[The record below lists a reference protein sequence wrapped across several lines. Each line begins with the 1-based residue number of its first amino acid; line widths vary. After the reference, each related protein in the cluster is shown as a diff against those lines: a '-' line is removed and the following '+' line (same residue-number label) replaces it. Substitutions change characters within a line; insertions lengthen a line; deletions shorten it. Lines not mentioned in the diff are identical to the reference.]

1 MRIYY
6 PGQQILQALR
16 STNIDLLLDFPG
28 PLRDLAQSPAAASDW
43 VRDNILAYWPNVC
56 FRYVAV
62 GNEVIFDKGWPST
75 SSRPC
80 ATSTSPSPS
89 PACETRSSPGAPL
102 LVNVYPYFSN
112 VGDPENVDLDYAQ
125 FTMPDIVVVD
135 GYNDFEYQ
143 NLFDAMVDAVY
154 TALERVGA
162 GNVDVVVSET
172 SCPSAGGFTATVEN
186 ARIYNT
192 WSYRQL
198 LFGIYRRQHYKATAS
213 FSLTV
218 ASQTYKFTCCFQ
230 SGIAKPK
237 IRTSS
242 RSSQDPERGEAVVA
256 YMQLRWRQRQ
266 EGGGRLH
273 WRCRQVAGTCERWRR
288 RGQSRRRCCRGG
300 CRTTG
305 VQVALLTEA
314 VLLRRGTTGVK
325 VELQRGAFGNAV
337 IAIFATQAGAY
348 FSPALSGSVT
358 RLVTML
364 IVGLVGVWRS
374 RYLGLSFLAW
384 PSSDVE
390 WPLFAICGLAG
401 GTRCWFLLD

>member
-43 VRDNILAYWPNVC
+43 VRDNVLAYWPDVC

-62 GNEVIFDKGWPST
+62 GNEDIFDKGWPST

-112 VGDPENVDLDYAQ
+112 VGDPQNVDLDYAQ
-125 FTMPDIVVVD
+125 FTMPDIIVVD

-143 NLFDAMVDAVY
+143 NMFDAMVGAVY
-154 TALERVGA
+154 ATLDRVGA
-162 GNVDVVVSET
+162 SNVDVVVSET

-192 WSYRQL
+192 CRQ
-198 LFGIYRRQHYKATAS
+198 RYKATAS

-230 SGIAKPK
+230 SGVAKPK
-237 IRTSS
+237 IRPPAALEHPSAMS
-242 RSSQDPERGEAVVA
+242 LPRVR
-256 YMQLRWRQRQ
+256 
-266 EGGGRLH
+266 RLLPRKH
-273 WRCRQVAGTCERWRR
+273 RH
-288 RGQSRRRCCRGG
+288 
-300 CRTTG
+300 RTT
-305 VQVALLTEA
+305 
-314 VLLRRGTTGVK
+314 RRSLV
-325 VELQRGAFGNAV
+325 
-337 IAIFATQAGAY
+337 
-348 FSPALSGSVT
+348 
-358 RLVTML
+358 RL
-364 IVGLVGVWRS
+364 
-374 RYLGLSFLAW
+374 AH
-384 PSSDVE
+384 P
-390 WPLFAICGLAG
+390 
-401 GTRCWFLLD
+401 